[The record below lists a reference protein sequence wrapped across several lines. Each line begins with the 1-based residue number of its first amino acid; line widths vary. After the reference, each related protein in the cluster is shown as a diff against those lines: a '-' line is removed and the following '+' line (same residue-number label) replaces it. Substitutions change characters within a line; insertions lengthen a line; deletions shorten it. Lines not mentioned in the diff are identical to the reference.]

1 MAAAK
6 QLVAIVCPLAVA
18 APSGAMPFTGAEVAV
33 LAAAMTTLVL
43 IGDGLRR
50 LTRI

>member
-1 MAAAK
+1 MGATK
-6 QLVAIVCPLAVA
+6 QLVAIVSPVAVA
-18 APSGAMPFTGAEVAV
+18 VPSGAIPFTGAEVAV
-33 LAAAMTTLVL
+33 LAGVTTALVL